1 MTQEKKSLFLRE
13 SSGLVREV
21 SPWASMSA
29 TFGLVTGGV
38 PILILSWLFTAPG
51 ANWML
56 SFLIALPPTLGMA
69 FLFYLAGASM
79 PRSGGDYVFNSR
91 AVHPAIGFVNY
102 WGLFIG
108 FALSLGYYSYLAA
121 QWFGYL
127 FSGIGLAYGNSF
139 FLNLGNFLGTTP
151 AEILLGTVVV
161 IISTLLAL
169 APRFQWKFVLWGG
182 IITIV
187 TSIIMFVAL
196 AQITP
201 NQFATALAQ
210 NTGIPNAYQEVIHN
224 AESNGLTFYSPLYAS
239 FLALPVIWY
248 YYTWYN
254 LPASWS
260 GEMKRP
266 KMNILY
272 SVIVSILI
280 IAAYYILIVFFSEK
294 AFGGTFLTSWS
305 YISNQQLNDTV
316 YNDLSNVGNFTPY
329 FAFIVNHSLPLFIVM
344 FIALWLPNF
353 YSNPPLVVALVRYLF
368 AWSFD
373 RLMPS
378 WLADVNDTLKSPLKA
393 TILVGV
399 LGEIGVLLYAFNTP
413 VAIVDTT
420 VVFEIGYAIF
430 AISTALLPFL
440 RKDIYKRAVPHKWS
454 IGKIPVVS
462 IIGSAVFAFL
472 LGVLAFTW
480 GNPVLLPINFV
491 TLLSLGIIYAS
502 GIAIYVIAYY
512 MNKQRGIDLN
522 MLFNEIPPE

>member
-1 MTQEKKSLFLRE
+1 MAQEKKSLFLRE

-51 ANWML
+51 ANWIL

-69 FLFYLAGASM
+69 FLFYLAGVSM

-91 AVHPAIGFVNY
+91 AIHPAIGFVNY
-102 WGLFIG
+102 WGLFLG

-121 QWFGYL
+121 QWFAYL
-127 FSGIGLAYGNSF
+127 FSGIGLAYNNPYF
-139 FLNLGNFLGTTP
+139 INIGNFLGTIE
-151 AEILLGTVVV
+151 AEIILGTIVV
-161 IISTLLAL
+161 IISTVLAL
-169 APRFQWKFVLWGG
+169 VPRWQWKFVLWGG

-187 TSIIMFVAL
+187 TTIIMFVAL

-201 NQFATALAQ
+201 SQFATALAQ
-210 NTGIPNAYQEVIHN
+210 NTGIPNAYQEVIRD
-224 AESNGLTFYSPLYAS
+224 AESNGLAFYPSLYAT

-260 GEMKRP
+260 GEMKKP
-266 KMNILY
+266 KMNMLY
-272 SVIVSILI
+272 SIIVSILI
-280 IAAYYILIVFFSEK
+280 ISAYYILIVYFNER
-294 AFGGTFLTSWS
+294 AFGSTFLTAWS
-305 YISNQQLNDTV
+305 YISSQGLNDTV
-316 YNDLSNVGNFTPY
+316 YTTLSSIGDFTPY
-329 FAFIVNHSLPLFIVM
+329 FAFIVNHNLILFIIM

-353 YSNPPLVVALVRYLF
+353 YSNPPLVIALVRYLF

-373 RLMPS
+373 RLMPA
-378 WLADVNDTLKSPLKA
+378 WLADVNDALKSPVKA
-393 TILVGV
+393 TILAGV

-430 AISTALLPFL
+430 AISMALMPFL

-454 IGKIPVVS
+454 IGKIPVITIV
-462 IIGSAVFAFL
+462 GSAVFAFL
-472 LGVLAFTW
+472 LGVLAVTW
-480 GNPVLLPINFV
+480 GNPVLLPVNFV

-512 MNKQRGIDLN
+512 INKQRGIDLN
-522 MLFNEIPPE
+522 LIFSEIPPE

>member
-1 MTQEKKSLFLRE
+1 MAQEKKSLFLRE

-38 PILILSWLFTAPG
+38 PILIMSWLFTAPG
-51 ANWML
+51 ANWIL
-56 SFLIALPPTLGMA
+56 SFLLALPATLGMA
-69 FLFYLAGASM
+69 YLFYIAGISM

-91 AVHPAIGFVNY
+91 AIHPLIGFVNY

-121 QWFGYL
+121 QWFAYL
-127 FSGIGLAYGNSF
+127 FSGIGLAYNNSY
-139 FLNLGNFLGTTP
+139 FLNIGNFLGTTE
-151 AEILLGTVVV
+151 AEIVLGTIVV
-161 IISTLLAL
+161 IISTVLAMI
-169 APRFQWKFVLWGG
+169 PRFQWKFVLWGG
-182 IITIV
+182 IITII
-187 TSIIMFVAL
+187 TSIIMFIAL

-201 NQFATALAQ
+201 SQFAIALSK
-210 NTGIPNAYQEVIHN
+210 NVGIPNAYNEVISD
-224 AESNGLTFYSPLYAS
+224 AEKNGLSFYPTLFAS
-239 FLALPVIWY
+239 FLALPVVWY

-266 KMNILY
+266 KTNVLY
-272 SVIVSILI
+272 SIIVSILI
-280 IAAYYILIVFFSEK
+280 IAVYYMLIAYFNER

-305 YISNQQLNDTV
+305 YISNNQINDTV
-316 YNDLSNVGNFTPY
+316 YNSLSNIGDFTPY
-329 FAFIVNHSLPLFIVM
+329 FAFIVNHSLPLFIIM

-373 RLMPS
+373 RVMPS
-378 WLADVNDTLKSPLKA
+378 WLADVNDKFKSPLKA
-393 TILVGV
+393 TLLVGI
-399 LGEIGVLLYAFNTP
+399 LGEVGVLLYAFNTP

-430 AISTALLPFL
+430 AISTAIMPFI
-440 RKDIYKRAVPHKWS
+440 RKDIYRRTVPHKWS
-454 IGKIPVVS
+454 LGSIPLIS
-462 IIGSAVFAFL
+462 IIGGAVFAFL
-472 LGVLAFTW
+472 VGVLVFTW
-480 GNPVLLPINFV
+480 NNPVLLPVNLP

-502 GIAIYVIAYY
+502 GIAIYLVAYY
-512 MNKQRGIDLN
+512 YNRNNGIDLN
-522 MLFNEIPPE
+522 MIFNEIPPE

>member
-1 MTQEKKSLFLRE
+1 MAQEKKSLFLRE

-21 SPWASMSA
+21 SPWVSMSA

-51 ANWML
+51 ANWIL
-56 SFLIALPPTLGMA
+56 AFLIALPPTLGMA
-69 FLFYLAGASM
+69 FLFYLAGVSM
-79 PRSGGDYVFNSR
+79 PRAGGDYVFNSR
-91 AVHPAIGFVNY
+91 AIHPAIGFVNY

-121 QWFGYL
+121 QWFAYL
-127 FSGIGLAYGNSF
+127 FSGIGLAYNNSYF
-139 FLNLGNFLGTTP
+139 INIGNFLGTTE
-151 AEILLGTVVV
+151 AEIILGTIVV
-161 IISTLLAL
+161 IISTALAL
-169 APRFQWKFVLWGG
+169 VPRWQWKFVLWGG

-187 TSIIMFVAL
+187 ATIIMFVAL

-201 NQFATALAQ
+201 TQFAAALAK
-210 NTGIPNAYQEVIHN
+210 NTGIPNAYQEVIN
-224 AESNGLTFYSPLYAS
+224 DAESNGLTFYPMLYAT

-260 GEMKRP
+260 GEMKKP
-266 KMNILY
+266 KLNVLY
-272 SVIVSILI
+272 SIIVSVLI
-280 IAAYYILIVFFSEK
+280 ISVYYILIVYFNER
-294 AFGGTFLTSWS
+294 AFGSTFLTAWS
-305 YISNQQLNDTV
+305 YISNNNLNDTV
-316 YNDLSNVGNFTPY
+316 YNTLSSIGNFTPY
-329 FAFIVNHSLPLFIVM
+329 FAFIVNHSLPLFIIM

-378 WLADVNDTLKSPLKA
+378 WLADVNDTLKSPVKA
-393 TILVGV
+393 TILIGV
-399 LGEIGVLLYAFNTP
+399 LGEIGLLLYAFNTP

-440 RKDIYKRAVPHKWS
+440 RKDIYKRTVPHKWS
-454 IGKIPVVS
+454 IGGIPVITIVGGAVS
-462 IIGSAVFAFL
+462 AFL
-472 LGVLAFTW
+472 LGVLVFTW
-480 GNPVLLPINFV
+480 NNPVILPINFA
-491 TLLSLGIIYAS
+491 TLLSLGIIYTS
-502 GIAIYVIAYY
+502 GIAIYAIAYY
-512 MNKQRGIDLN
+512 INRERGIDLN
-522 MLFNEIPPE
+522 MIFSEIPPE